1 MLLNSGIAEDF
12 RVPWTAKRP
21 NQSILKEI
29 IPEYSLEGLM
39 LKQGSNTL
47 ATWWEELT
55 HWERLWC
62 WERLKANGE
71 GSGRGWDGWIALW
84 TQWTWIW
91 ANSGRSWGTEE
102 PGMVSMHLQRVG
114 HDLVT
119 EQQQQQQMFTTKDH
133 LWDPERWYWWTCL
146 QGSSGDPL
154 IENKRLDTVR
164 EGEGGCCETVA
175 WNIHVTMCRVDQISR
190 SVMSDSLRPHES
202 QHARPPCPSRSPRVC
217 SNSCSLSRWC
227 HPTILSSA
235 TLFSSS
241 LESLPTSGS
250 FATSR
255 FFSSGDQSIEAS
267 VWWLKE
273 SLVVKNRPANAKD
286 PGMTPGLG
294 RSPGGGNSNP
304 LQYSCLGN
312 PTGRG
317 AWGATVHGVTKEL
330 DTT

>member
-1 MLLNSGIAEDF
+1 M
-12 RVPWTAKRP
+12 
-21 NQSILKEI
+21 SIRAWKI
-29 IPEYSLEGLM
+29 FDV
-39 LKQGSNTL
+39 
-47 ATWWEELT
+47 AELT
-55 HWERLWC
+55 QSVQFRC
-62 WERLKANGE
+62 
-71 GSGRGWDGWIALW
+71 SVIC
-84 TQWTWIW
+84 
-91 ANSGRSWGTEE
+91 NS
-102 PGMVSMHLQRVG
+102 LQ
-114 HDLVT
+114 
-119 EQQQQQQMFTTKDH
+119 
-133 LWDPERWYWWTCL
+133 
-146 QGSSGDPL
+146 
-154 IENKRLDTVR
+154 
-164 EGEGGCCETVA
+164 
-175 WNIHVTMCRVDQISR
+175 
-190 SVMSDSLRPHES
+190 PHGL
-202 QHARPPCPSRSPRVC
+202 QHAKLPCPSPTPGAC

-241 LESLPTSGS
+241 LQSLPTSGS
-250 FATSR
+250 FPTSR

-286 PGMTPGLG
+286 PGMTPRLG

>member
-1 MLLNSGIAEDF
+1 MDTSSSQE
-12 RVPWTAKRP
+12 KCP
-21 NQSILKEI
+21 NYCDCH
-29 IPEYSLEGLM
+29 PG
-39 LKQGSNTL
+39 T
-47 ATWWEELT
+47 
-55 HWERLWC
+55 
-62 WERLKANGE
+62 
-71 GSGRGWDGWIALW
+71 
-84 TQWTWIW
+84 
-91 ANSGRSWGTEE
+91 GRSRACRGGDDTRKRCSIRRKNNQIKGKFLGEI
-102 PGMVSMHLQRVG
+102 G
-114 HDLVT
+114 H
-119 EQQQQQQMFTTKDH
+119 QA
-133 LWDPERWYWWTCL
+133 P
-146 QGSSGDPL
+146 
-154 IENKRLDTVR
+154 
-164 EGEGGCCETVA
+164 GCCCS
-175 WNIHVTMCRVDQISR
+175 VTKSCLTLCNPLNCNTPGLPV
-190 SVMSDSLRPHES
+190 PHD
-202 QHARPPCPSRSPRVC
+202 
-217 SNSCSLSRWC
+217 SRWC

-241 LESLPTSGS
+241 LQSLPTSGS

-294 RSPGGGNSNP
+294 RSRGGGNGNP